1 MDEYVTNQQLIEVI
15 EAMSSMSLF
24 DMFLGG
30 LLGGFIGAILTN
42 WYLLKNFDPKG

>member
-1 MDEYVTNQQLIEVI
+1 MDEYVTHQQLIEVI
-15 EAMSSMSLF
+15 EAMSSMSLL

-30 LLGGFIGAILTN
+30 LLGGFVGAILTN